1 MIMSQSTTVDLRGEA
16 GSGILTMPVAAMK
29 RMCAAY
35 IAWRM
40 EKSAIAALRSMSDR
54 ALTDIGL
61 RAFAGYSER
70 RVQCCGAALRRYV
83 LSMRPRRRR

>member
-61 RAFAGYSER
+61 ARSDITSAVRGKAPRIRG
-70 RVQCCGAALRRYV
+70 V
-83 LSMRPRRRR
+83 L

>member
-1 MIMSQSTTVDLRGEA
+1 
-16 GSGILTMPVAAMK
+16 MPVAAMK

-61 RAFAGYSER
+61 ARSDITSAVRGKAPRIRG
-70 RVQCCGAALRRYV
+70 V
-83 LSMRPRRRR
+83 L